1 MSLPIKAEDLATAFE
16 PLSQPENSSVRESI
30 FRSDIDESVTVRN
43 ERHHGRKPGVAGFR
57 TARSIWKLIRRR
69 SDGHDG
75 GLSRVTDTPRI
86 ASRVVT
92 SRDSVGHQVFMNCQL
107 TRTDPDAHRIVY
119 VGELTPRGG
128 AAEFLSSAIA
138 WAEAN
143 PDAQVEIMWLGEG
156 DLLGVLQAQPA
167 PANLSQTFAR
177 IPSSN
182 GLAILFDRC
191 GIFVMPGLTD
201 LRHCWITEAM
211 AAGLPVLG
219 SVRDTHVGA
228 LVVQNENGWLFD
240 PLREKEMSAA
250 LNAALIATPARL
262 DEMRAAAHARIR
274 VLHNEPP
281 TGTANRA
288 ARDIVART
296 LAYKA
301 PA

>member
-16 PLSQPENSSVRESI
+16 PSSQPENTSVRESI
-30 FRSDIDESVTVRN
+30 FRSEIDESVSVRN
-43 ERHHGRKPGVAGFR
+43 ERHNGGKPGVAGLR
-57 TARSIWKLIRRR
+57 TARSIWKLIKRRP
-69 SDGHDG
+69 DAYDG
-75 GLSRVTDTPRI
+75 GSSPVTGAPRV
-86 ASRVVT
+86 AARVGT
-92 SRDSVGHQVFMNCQL
+92 SRDSAGHQVFMNCPL
-107 TRTDPDAHRIVY
+107 TRTGPDTHRIVY

-128 AAEFLSSAIA
+128 AVEFVSSAIA

-143 PDAQVEIMWLGEG
+143 PEAQIEIMWLGEG

-167 PANLSQTFAR
+167 PANLVQTFAR

-182 GLAILFDRC
+182 GLATLMERC

-201 LRHCWITEAM
+201 LQHCWITEAM

-219 SVRDTHVGA
+219 SVRDTRVRA
-228 LVVQNENGWLFD
+228 LVVQNESGWLFD
-240 PLREKEMSAA
+240 PLREKDMAAA

-262 DEMRAAAHARIR
+262 DEMRTAAHARIR
-274 VLHNEPP
+274 ALHDEPS
-281 TGTANRA
+281 TSTVNRA
-288 ARDIVART
+288 ARDTVART

>member
-1 MSLPIKAEDLATAFE
+1 MSLPIKAEDLVTAFE
-16 PLSQPENSSVRESI
+16 PSSQPENTSVRESL
-30 FRSDIDESVTVRN
+30 FRPEIDESLTVRN
-43 ERHHGRKPGVAGFR
+43 ERHDPRKPGIAGLR
-57 TARSIWKLIRRR
+57 AARSIWQLIKRR
-69 SDGHDG
+69 SGAHG
-75 GLSRVTDTPRI
+75 GGSSRVTDGPR
-86 ASRVVT
+86 ASSRVVT
-92 SRDSVGHQVFMNCQL
+92 SRDSSGLQVFMNCEL
-107 TRTDPDAHRIVY
+107 TRTGPDAHRIVY

-143 PDAQVEIMWLGEG
+143 PKAQVEIMWLGEG

-167 PANLSQTFAR
+167 PTNLSQTFAR

-182 GLAILFDRC
+182 GLATLLERC
-191 GIFVMPGLTD
+191 GILVIPGLTD

-219 SVRDTHVGA
+219 SLRDSHVHA
-228 LVVQNENGWLFD
+228 LVVQNESGWLFD

-250 LNAALIATPARL
+250 LNAALTATPARL
-262 DEMRAAAHARIR
+262 NEMRAAAHARIG

-281 TGTANRA
+281 AGTVNRTTRDTI
-288 ARDIVART
+288 ARP